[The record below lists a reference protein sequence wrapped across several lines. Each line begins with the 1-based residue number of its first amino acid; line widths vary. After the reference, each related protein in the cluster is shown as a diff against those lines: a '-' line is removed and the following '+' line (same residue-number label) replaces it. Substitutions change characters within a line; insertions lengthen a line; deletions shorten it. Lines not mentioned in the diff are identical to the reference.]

1 MKNTEFS
8 FESIGSFISTD
19 QSLDN
24 LLDLVRDFDLELM
37 DVSLS

>member
-8 FESIGSFISTD
+8 LESIGSFITTD

>member
-8 FESIGSFISTD
+8 LESIGSFISTD